1 MCIINPYRVVVV
13 VIVNIAVATTDV
25 VLGAKNAI
33 CLLVFNYSKFVYN

>member
-1 MCIINPYRVVVV
+1 MCIINPYRVVVVV

-33 CLLVFNYSKFVYN
+33 CLLVFNYAIFV